1 MFTRRKRYDLSSKLL
16 NISLTLTTKSAIILT
31 SATIDEG
38 LPLDLSVDSEESSQ
52 QQMSR
57 VAVFEFRDNIDRGE
71 DDLSLDKA
79 AEWLVEGPSTGIGF
93 CAGGDGKSSG

>member
-1 MFTRRKRYDLSSKLL
+1 
-16 NISLTLTTKSAIILT
+16 
-31 SATIDEG
+31 
-38 LPLDLSVDSEESSQ
+38 VDSEDPSP

-79 AEWLVEGPSTGIGF
+79 AEWLVEGPSTGIGL
-93 CAGGDGKSSG
+93 CVGGDGK